1 MSAAARVGD
10 VTNGGERKGP
20 RRAAGARRVA
30 ETAQGPRGAAGAP
43 GAATGS
49 SRQTLPLLRRA
60 LKAFLRD
67 LRDMDDL
74 HVLRETLT
82 FHDEFFFGDRTR
94 DDGAQRRADLPRR
107 FYDKVTR
114 R

>member
-1 MSAAARVGD
+1 M
-10 VTNGGERKGP
+10 NGRERKGP

-30 ETAQGPRGAAGAP
+30 WTAQGPQGAAGAP

-74 HVLRETLT
+74 HVLRATLT
-82 FHDEFFFGDRTR
+82 FSDEFLFGDRTH
-94 DDGAQRRADLPRR
+94 DNGAQHRADIPRR
-107 FYDKVTR
+107 VYDKVTR

>member
-1 MSAAARVGD
+1 MLFRLD
-10 VTNGGERKGP
+10 LC
-20 RRAAGARRVA
+20 
-30 ETAQGPRGAAGAP
+30 
-43 GAATGS
+43 S

-82 FHDEFFFGDRTR
+82 FRDEFFFGDRTR
-94 DDGAQRRADLPRR
+94 DDGARHLADIPRR